1 MSTYQIVLRSTA
13 LAFRGF
19 SVARLYERFADWWVT
34 LYCEQQRPPRTYL

>member
-13 LAFRGF
+13 FVSKGF

-34 LYCEQQRPPRTYL
+34 LYSEQQGPPRTYL